1 MFVGRISTH
10 ILIAVTVKHFFN
22 TENLPC
28 LDITMVT
35 SYQTAAFITDGINR
49 VNNSIFVSHWFV
61 LIYLVYAYLFGELVR
76 KSSLSLRILQF
87 MLSLTIYVF
96 DRSSK
101 RLRSLRRFI
110 SVEFF
115 YCVAI
120 DRTNNQA
127 IVFPLSNLFYFCGRV
142 RSFPL
147 IISTEFFFHNGS
159 ITQF

>member
-22 TENLPC
+22 TENLLC

-76 KSSLSLRILQF
+76 KSSLSLRIL
-87 MLSLTIYVF
+87 
-96 DRSSK
+96 
-101 RLRSLRRFI
+101 
-110 SVEFF
+110 
-115 YCVAI
+115 
-120 DRTNNQA
+120 
-127 IVFPLSNLFYFCGRV
+127 
-142 RSFPL
+142 
-147 IISTEFFFHNGS
+147 
-159 ITQF
+159 